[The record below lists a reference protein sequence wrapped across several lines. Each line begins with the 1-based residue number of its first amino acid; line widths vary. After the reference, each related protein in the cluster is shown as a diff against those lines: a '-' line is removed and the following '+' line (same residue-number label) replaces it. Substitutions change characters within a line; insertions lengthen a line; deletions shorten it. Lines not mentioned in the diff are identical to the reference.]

1 MTKTVAV
8 FFGGQSVEHDI
19 SIVTAI
25 AAILKPLEI
34 TGEYTVVPVYIAKDG
49 KWYSDDSLKDI
60 KLYSSGYIEK
70 YISKVSPLKVVI
82 GDGLKLIKSGFL
94 VSPIDVDIA
103 FPAMHGAFGEDG
115 SLMGLLRMAGIPFV
129 GCDMEASVIAM
140 DKVLAKQVVEAN
152 GISTPKALF
161 LSRQEFLEEPKKL
174 VARAKEQ
181 LKLPLFVK
189 PAHLGSSIG
198 ITKVI
203 SFDDLENAIEVA
215 VHYDDKALIEEGIQN
230 LVEVTVPIMG
240 NSDPQPALVE
250 QPLLNDDEFFDFE
263 TKYIGE
269 GKKKGGKKSGAQG
282 YSNLPA
288 KISKKLYDDAE
299 SVALEVYKVTGCQG
313 IARID
318 LLIDSKAG
326 KVYFNEINPLPGSL
340 YAHNWKASGVSGV
353 ELVKKLIA
361 YAEEAH
367 SQRKQLET
375 TFSTSFLK
383 HTNI

>member
-25 AAILKPLEI
+25 ASIFKPLEI
-34 TGEYTVVPVYIAKDG
+34 TGEYSIVPVYIAKDG

-60 KLYSSGYIEK
+60 KLYSSGDIEK
-70 YISKVSPLKVVI
+70 FIAKAAPLKVVI
-82 GDGLKLIKSGFL
+82 GDGLQLIRSGFRA
-94 VSPIDVDIA
+94 SPIHIDVA

-115 SLMGLLRMAGIPFV
+115 SLMGLLRMAGVPFV

-152 GISTPKALF
+152 NIPTPKALVF
-161 LSRQEFLEEPKKL
+161 SRQEFLQNSAKL
-174 VARAKEQ
+174 VNRAKEE

-198 ITKVI
+198 ITKVT

-215 VHYDDKALIEEGIQN
+215 VHYDDKALIEEGVQN
-230 LVEVTVPIMG
+230 LIEVTVPVMG
-240 NSDPQPALVE
+240 NSDPRPALVE
-250 QPLLNDDEFFDFE
+250 QPLLSEDDFFDFE

-288 KISKKLYDDAE
+288 KISKKLYDEAE

-326 KVYFNEINPLPGSL
+326 RVYFNEINPLPGSL
-340 YAHNWKASGVSGV
+340 YAHNWKASGVSSV

-367 SQRKQLET
+367 AQRKQLET

-383 HTNI
+383 QTNI